1 MVEKATKLK
10 NIKKTVYMKD
20 LDNLQLLN
28 DTLESI
34 GLDVNKISLI
44 DMQEVLDTFE
54 NFIVSAMNLKEKK
67 GL

>member
-28 DTLESI
+28 DTLESL

>member
-10 NIKKTVYMKD
+10 NVNKTVYMKD
-20 LDNLQLLN
+20 LDNLNLLN
-28 DTLESI
+28 KTLESL
-34 GLDVNKISLI
+34 GLDVKKISFI

-54 NFIVSAMNLKEKK
+54 IFIASAMDLKEKK